1 MCPILPAHKPW
12 LVVQGLSDDF
22 YIDHNHPFGAV
33 AASSNA
39 GMIGNAIVNTW
50 QAEVVKPVLKYED
63 DLKIFQYPVEG
74 GCFHQDGF
82 EYAYDRD
89 EALSHISSLQVPWHK
104 DKGDLIFAYITNFI
118 GFW

>member
-82 EYAYDRD
+82 EYAYDHD